1 MRSADAPSQT
11 PPPSPPSPPLPAS
24 QDPGGLQSFA
34 VLLRHMNAEFNRI
47 TQEFAQAQGLHPTD
61 VQALIAILDA
71 DQDDAEPGPMTP
83 GRLRKR
89 MNLTSG
95 AVTACLDRLESA
107 GHIHRVRAEDDRRVV
122 HLHYAQAG
130 RTAARDYF
138 RPLADATD
146 SARRR
151 FTTDEL
157 ATVVRFLAEMNRQ
170 LDLVRR

>member
-1 MRSADAPSQT
+1 MRSADEPSQT
-11 PPPSPPSPPLPAS
+11 LPP
-24 QDPGGLQSFA
+24 QDPIGLQSFA
-34 VLLRHMNAEFNRI
+34 VLLRHMNGEFNRI
-47 TQEFAQAQGLHPTD
+47 TQEFAQAQGLHLTD

-71 DQDDAEPGPMTP
+71 DQDDTEPGPMTP

-95 AVTACLDRLESA
+95 AVTACLDRLEKA

-122 HLHYAQAG
+122 HLHYARAG

-138 RPLADATD
+138 RPLAEATD
-146 SARRR
+146 TARRQ
-151 FTTDEL
+151 FSADEL
-157 ATVVRFLAEMNRQ
+157 ATVVRFLAEMNRR